1 MEISNEKIYE
11 LLCKF
16 LARQDI
22 LEEKLKDIEIELK
35 AIKTIFTKHMEVA
48 R

>member
-1 MEISNEKIYE
+1 MKISNEKIYE

-22 LEEKLKDIEIELK
+22 LEKKLEDIEVELK
-35 AIKTIFTKHMEVA
+35 SIRTIFTKHMEE
-48 R
+48 